1 MTITHSDSA
10 PVLYFSREELQAA
23 RLTPSRL
30 SDTDTLRLVRRALAQ
45 AQCPIPPA
53 LEIRSFPSQHG
64 LLCFVSP
71 LAEGALS
78 PQLERAPLS

>member
-45 AQCPIPPA
+45 AQCPRPPA
-53 LEIRSFPSQHG
+53 RADRSFPAQHG
-64 LLCFVSP
+64 LRGVVAP
-71 LAEGALS
+71 QAAGALS
-78 PQLERAPLS
+78 PQLEPAPLS

>member
-1 MTITHSDSA
+1 MPPRCST
-10 PVLYFSREELQAA
+10 SRGRSCKPPASPPAA
-23 RLTPSRL
+23 
-30 SDTDTLRLVRRALAQ
+30 DTDTLRLVRRALAQ

-71 LAEGALS
+71 LPEAALS
-78 PQLERAPLS
+78 PKLEPAPLS